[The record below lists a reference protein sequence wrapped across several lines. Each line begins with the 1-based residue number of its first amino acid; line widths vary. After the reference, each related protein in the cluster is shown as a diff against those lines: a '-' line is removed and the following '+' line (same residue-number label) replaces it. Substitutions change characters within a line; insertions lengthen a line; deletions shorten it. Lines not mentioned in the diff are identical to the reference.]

1 VRIYSRD
8 YVQRAYD
15 ALEEEEDKEKL
26 ESYIRQRIDPLIR
39 SGAVHAVNWATE
51 PLPHTLGFTI
61 KTGGWIPASKVKEQ
75 FERQISPQKAAKL
88 GNKKEE
94 LKPGLWSLGN
104 NLAAA
109 NESVMPMVVDEV
121 GGSYRGVIA

>member
-1 VRIYSRD
+1 MNPHSRD

-15 ALEEEEDKEKL
+15 AVEGEEDREKL
-26 ESYIRQRIDPLIR
+26 EGYIRQRIDPLIR

-75 FERQISPQKAAKL
+75 FERQVSPQKAAKM

-94 LKPGLWSLGN
+94 LPKPGLWSLGN
-104 NLAAA
+104 NLPTASGTA
-109 NESVMPMVVDEV
+109 MVVDEV
-121 GGSYRGVIA
+121 IRVNLVYFE